1 MVQTLSNMRLP
12 FPNSIALITLSLLFS
27 AALAACKE
35 DNPTAGK
42 HTLQSAKAAWAAQP
56 KASYTID
63 QSWSCECLQTQ
74 HGDVRITVQENRITR
89 VMRLADGQPV
99 PEDQWQLFDTV
110 DELFAR
116 AEDFGTKTPFQS
128 EVQYDPEHG
137 YPTVLTVDY
146 SAQTADDEFSV
157 RTGGLSF

>member
-1 MVQTLSNMRLP
+1 MNP
-12 FPNSIALITLSLLFS
+12 IALITISLLCS
-27 AALAACKE
+27 VALTGCQE
-35 DNPTAGK
+35 DTPTAGQ
-42 HTLQSAKAAWAAQP
+42 HTLGSAKAAWAARQ

-89 VMRLADGQPV
+89 VVRLADGQPV

-110 DELFAR
+110 DELFGR

-146 SAQTADDEFSV
+146 SAQIADDEFSV
-157 RTGGLSF
+157 HTGGLSF